1 MIRRDYIIRMIEA
14 FGQEMARIESLKDE
28 KKWDEAEG
36 ALDEQVK
43 QMIGMDSA
51 AALKLSET
59 ELLALLIQGESAQF
73 VREKAWLLTTLLRQA
88 GEVAAAQDQLEEAD
102 AYYLKAL
109 HLLLRVLHQEDVFEF
124 PEFVPRVEALVDSI
138 DRPLPVE
145 TEALLMEHYETTG
158 QFARAKSML
167 DKILAADPGGRDTLE
182 FALAFYERMRSQNDE
197 RLLMGNLPR
206 ASADAGLAEMQK
218 RMSQA

>member
-1 MIRRDYIIRMIEA
+1 MIRRDYFIRLIEA
-14 FGQEMARIESLKDE
+14 FGQEMARIESLKGE
-28 KKWDEAEG
+28 KKWDEAGG

-59 ELLALLIQGESAQF
+59 ELLALLIQGETAQF
-73 VREKAWLLTTLLRQA
+73 VRERAWLLTTLLREA
-88 GEVAAAQDQLEEAD
+88 GEVAAAQDRLDEAN

-138 DRPLPVE
+138 DGPLPIE

-158 QFARAKSML
+158 QFARAEDAL
-167 DKILAADPGGRDTLE
+167 DKIIASDPNGRDTLD
-182 FALAFYERMRSQNDE
+182 FALGFYERMQNQKDE
-197 RLLMGNLPR
+197 RLLVGNLPR
-206 ASADAGLAEMQK
+206 AEVEAGLAELKK
-218 RMSQA
+218 RMPQT

>member
-1 MIRRDYIIRMIEA
+1 MIRRDYFIRLIEA
-14 FGQEMARIESLKDE
+14 FGEEMARIESLKGE
-28 KKWDEAEG
+28 KKWDEAGG

-51 AALKLSET
+51 AAVKLSET
-59 ELLALLIQGESAQF
+59 ELLAILIQGESAQY
-73 VREKAWLLTTLLRQA
+73 VREKAWLLTTMLREA
-88 GEVAAAQDQLEEAD
+88 GEVAAGQDRLEDAD
-102 AYYLKAL
+102 TYYLKAL

-158 QFARAKSML
+158 QFIRAKAAL
-167 DKILAADPGGRDTLE
+167 EKIVAADPTGRDTLE
-182 FALAFYERMRSQNDE
+182 FALAFYERMRAQTDE

-206 ASADAGLAEMQK
+206 AEVEAGLAEFK
-218 RMSQA
+218 RRMPQS